1 MSEQGMEQTQ
11 DAGRP
16 SGVEGFTSADV
27 SDVARMSYEQARS
40 ELVETVGRL
49 EAGGAGLEESLAL
62 WERGEALAQRCEQW
76 LDGARERLD
85 AAKARRADAARD

>member
-27 SDVARMSYEQARS
+27 SDVARMSYEQARA
-40 ELVETVGRL
+40 ELVEL
-49 EAGGAGLEESLAL
+49 SLIHI
-62 WERGEALAQRCEQW
+62 
-76 LDGARERLD
+76 
-85 AAKARRADAARD
+85 

>member
-27 SDVARMSYEQARS
+27 SDVARMSYEQARA
-40 ELVETVGRL
+40 ELMETVGL
-49 EAGGAGLEESLAL
+49 SLIHIS
-62 WERGEALAQRCEQW
+62 EPTRQCCT
-76 LDGARERLD
+76 ARMPSS
-85 AAKARRADAARD
+85 A